1 LAWTKHGACLPT
13 LDRRLLHVDEGMMV
27 RGRAE
32 ADVSVWK
39 RCRRTVALLGGPEEC
54 RECRG
59 VGLWHVGEDE
69 DEYVERK
76 GGSGAA
82 NAVALVLQF
91 GQTRPVDVGVTHRH
105 LELLPRLDQTDIESE
120 EWKDQMQ
127 RLLMVELT
135 VDGHS

>member
-1 LAWTKHGACLPT
+1 VG
-13 LDRRLLHVDEGMMV
+13 
-27 RGRAE
+27 
-32 ADVSVWK
+32 
-39 RCRRTVALLGGPEEC
+39 GGPEEC